1 MDLENIGYLAGNTK
15 EAMMFNAGAAEQPM
29 DMDSISE
36 NPLLTIVVP
45 VYNEEQALASLAP
58 CLIELC
64 RSRGWM
70 AVFVNDG
77 SSDQTRQILDHL
89 STSQDVCVVHHKVNR
104 GYGGALKSGISQVT
118 TPFVVTMDGDGQH
131 SPHDVER
138 ILQFA
143 IENDADMVVGKRDE
157 RGSSGAYRT
166 IGKFLIRAFTKIL
179 MPLPITDVNSGFK
192 FYRTEFV
199 RRYMTVC
206 PDSMA
211 FSDVITLV
219 FLSEHHLV
227 LEYPIQVS
235 PRKTGQSMINTF
247 TAFETLI
254 QVLNIALMFNPLK
267 LFLPI
272 SALCILAGFV
282 WGIPFVLLG
291 RGVSVGAM
299 LAIVTGL
306 LFFAVGLIAN
316 QLSAIRMERLRD
328 LHRFDHLRQLEK

>member
-1 MDLENIGYLAGNTK
+1 
-15 EAMMFNAGAAEQPM
+15 
-29 DMDSISE
+29 MDSIPE
-36 NPLLTIVVP
+36 NRILTVVVP
-45 VYNEEQALASLAP
+45 AYNEEDALPLFAP

-64 RSRGWM
+64 RAKGWM
-70 AVFVNDG
+70 TIFVNDG
-77 SSDQTRQILDHL
+77 SYDHTRQILDQL
-89 STSQDVCVVHHKVNR
+89 SSFPDVRVVHHKVNR
-104 GYGGALKSGISQVT
+104 GYGGALKSGISHVT
-118 TPFVVTMDGDGQH
+118 TPFLVTLDGDGQH
-131 SPHDVER
+131 SLDDIEKVF
-138 ILQFA
+138 QFA
-143 IENDADMVVGKRDE
+143 LENDADMVVGKRDG
-157 RGSSGAYRT
+157 RSVSSAYRT
-166 IGKFLIRAFTKIL
+166 LGKFLIRSFTRIL
-179 MPLPITDVNSGFK
+179 MPLPITDLNSGFK

-199 RRYMTVC
+199 KRYMTVC

-219 FLSEHHLV
+219 FLSEHNLV

-235 PRKTGQSMINTF
+235 PRRAGQSIINAF
-247 TAFETLI
+247 TAFETVI

-272 SALCILAGFV
+272 SALCIFTGFG

-306 LFFAVGLIAN
+306 LFFVLGLIAS

-328 LHRFDHLRQLEK
+328 LPRIEQLRDVDN